1 MMWVLIIGIV
11 MFLISSTIILMAA
24 RNASNNKYNVDIY
37 DVLIL
42 LVLAVVI
49 CSLWFIVLPVM
60 ILVVAVDCFINRKTL
75 TEFIEELK

>member
-1 MMWVLIIGIV
+1 MWLLIVGMV
-11 MFLISSTIILMAA
+11 MFLIISTVILIGA
-24 RNASNNKYNVDIY
+24 RNANNNKYHVDIY

-42 LVLAVVI
+42 LVLALVM

-75 TEFIEELK
+75 MEFIEELK